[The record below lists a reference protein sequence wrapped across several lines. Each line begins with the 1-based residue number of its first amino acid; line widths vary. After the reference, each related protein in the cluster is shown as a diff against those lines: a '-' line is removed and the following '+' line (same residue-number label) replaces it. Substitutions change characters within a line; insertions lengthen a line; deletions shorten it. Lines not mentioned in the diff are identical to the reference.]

1 MNNKAWAAEE
11 REQQDIS
18 QTENMYSAS
27 PKERKKN
34 SNSEHTPSFPNNRPH
49 DRAHDNAFG
58 GQPFTESPEE
68 HQR

>member
-18 QTENMYSAS
+18 DTQNMYSAS

-34 SNSEHTPSFPNNRPH
+34 SNTFTPSFPNSRTQ
-49 DRAHDNAFG
+49 DQAHENAFSG
-58 GQPFTESPEE
+58 DQLPFN
-68 HQR
+68 